1 MDDFKNSSKEEIQ
14 RLRLEKRNKITR
26 AYDIVDIAKKA
37 VFAIVVLLIILLS
50 FYIVN
55 HTKDDDLYIMN
66 YITSKYNGNFTII
79 SKEVDSKK
87 NMTYVIADENGIEF
101 KARKTLNTRTDDYD
115 GYILKKLIDEYLEKN
130 NLKNDSDIEI
140 KDESFSINNS
150 DFYKVTVN
158 FYFENYSELEDVT
171 KTLFNMHDG
180 ISKEFNKYVKKFYP
194 ALFFNLCSNDYILS
208 SYNFIY
214 NDIDTAITE
223 VKRNYISYV
232 MQNNVTDDTL
242 SIEDINTYW
251 NPSNLK
257 IYINDEPIVQSYSS
271 MIGINKSPVT
281 SSYRASEG
289 KYYINIPKVIEYI
302 PNVSNIEKLVNDHL
316 VGFDYNDKHFEFDG
330 NLKELKDNKLPYD
343 LNLNDFSRFFNAKIT
358 IDFENEDLYIRFN

>member
-1 MDDFKNSSKEEIQ
+1 MDDFKNSSKEDIQ

-26 AYDIVDIAKKA
+26 AYAIANIAKKA
-37 VFAIVVLLIILLS
+37 VFAIAILLIIILS

-66 YITSKYNGNFTII
+66 YITSKYNGSFTIV
-79 SKEVDSKK
+79 SKEVDSKN
-87 NMTYVIADENGIEF
+87 NMTYIIKDENGIEF

-115 GYILKKLIDEYLEKN
+115 GYIIKKLIDEYN
-130 NLKNDSDIEI
+130 ILKNDSKIEV
-140 KDESFSINNS
+140 KDDPFSINNS

-158 FYFENYSELEDVT
+158 FYFENYLELEDVT
-171 KTLFNMHDG
+171 RTLFNMYDSV
-180 ISKEFNKYVKKFYP
+180 SKEFNKYVKNFYQ
-194 ALFFNLCSNDYILS
+194 ALFFNLCSNEFIIS

-214 NDIDTAITE
+214 NDIDIAITE

-232 MQNNVTDDTL
+232 MQNNIVDNTL
-242 SIEDINTYW
+242 SVEEINSYW

-281 SSYRASEG
+281 SSYRSSEG

-302 PNVSNIEKLVNDHL
+302 PNVSNIEKYTTGRID
-316 VGFDYNDKHFEFDG
+316 GFEYNEKHFEFDG
-330 NLKELKDNKLPYD
+330 DLKEPKGDKLPYD

-358 IDFENEDLYIRFN
+358 IDFENENLYIQFD